1 MSKKQ
6 FYQRTTPPA
15 NGRGRGLLC
24 TYLLQYLHQL
34 PGKQAGGQLR
44 LLRGVAGSANLKEQR
59 AVGGMLI
66 VAGVPQQQ
74 RPHQRGVVR
83 EHLFLYRR
91 GQPEVFYPVRM
102 AQPAAI
108 AAYHQ

>member
-1 MSKKQ
+1 M
-6 FYQRTTPPA
+6 
-15 NGRGRGLLC
+15 
-24 TYLLQYLHQL
+24 
-34 PGKQAGGQLR
+34 
-44 LLRGVAGSANLKEQR
+44 
-59 AVGGMLI
+59 GGMLI

>member
-1 MSKKQ
+1 M
-6 FYQRTTPPA
+6 A
-15 NGRGRGLLC
+15 GGRGLLC
-24 TYLLQYLHQL
+24 TYLLRSSNTWHQL

-44 LLRGVAGSANLKEQR
+44 LFRGVAGSANLKEQR

-108 AAYHQ
+108 AANHQ

>member
-1 MSKKQ
+1 MEGKAAGVRPAEAGLSKKQ

-24 TYLLQYLHQL
+24 TYLL
-34 PGKQAGGQLR
+34 R
-44 LLRGVAGSANLKEQR
+44 SSNTCTSSRANR
-59 AVGGMLI
+59 
-66 VAGVPQQQ
+66 
-74 RPHQRGVVR
+74 R

>member
-1 MSKKQ
+1 M
-6 FYQRTTPPA
+6 
-15 NGRGRGLLC
+15 
-24 TYLLQYLHQL
+24 
-34 PGKQAGGQLR
+34 
-44 LLRGVAGSANLKEQR
+44 
-59 AVGGMLI
+59 GGMLI

-108 AAYHQ
+108 AANHQ